1 MNKFSIGTLTHD
13 SPNRD
18 VFLKWTIDTFMLNTN
33 VAKGT
38 KWYIYHNGPAGGKN
52 DVVFYE
58 MKEKWGHIIDFEL
71 YHTGKNMGVGYGINS
86 VNTHLKNYKY
96 SLFLEGDW
104 ITLPETISGFNKEWL
119 NDCIQLLDEDES
131 VDQIQLRRYLH
142 DIDDR
147 QYGYGYWIRKENI
160 KKETEKFL
168 YIHKRE
174 YGNNPT
180 VRRNQKHYDIGIF
193 PLGEF
198 IDDNNEPQELKG
210 NPLWGQAEIAASGL
224 GHKLGTVTLKFG
236 NFVHCDH
243 WQQYGDNFELA
254 ISNITGCGYKTPSQT
269 INCKY
274 GFLFPRKQFCL
285 ACRKSF
291 DFTDLEEHN
300 KFFEEQIHRVIWEK
314 QPKEK
319 IKEVVLKNIDLPPV
333 DIDVYIDASIKEP

>member
-1 MNKFSIGTLTHD
+1 MSTFAIGTLTHD
-13 SPNRD
+13 ADNRD
-18 VFLKWTIDTFMLNTN
+18 KFLRLTINTFMQNTT
-33 VAKGT
+33 VAEGT
-38 KWYIYHNGPAGGKN
+38 KWYIYHNGPSGGPN

-71 YHTGKNMGVGYGINS
+71 HHTGRNLGVGYGINS
-86 VNTHLKNYKY
+86 LNKHLKNYDY

-104 ITLPETISGFNKEWL
+104 VTLPKSISGFGTEWL
-119 NDCIQLLDEDES
+119 ADCIQLLDEDS
-131 VDQIQLRRYLH
+131 AIDQIQLRRYQH

-147 QYGYGYWIRKENI
+147 QYGYGYWIRRDNI

-168 YIHKRE
+168 YLNKRE

-180 VRRNQKHYDIGIF
+180 VRRNQTHYDVGIF

-198 IDDNNEPQELKG
+198 IDENNEPQELKG

-224 GHKLGTVTLKFG
+224 GHRLGTATLKFG

-243 WQQYGDNFELA
+243 WIYGDNFELA
-254 ISNITGCGYKTPSQT
+254 IKNIKGCGYKTDSPT

-274 GFLFPRKQFCL
+274 GFVFPREEFCL
-285 ACRKSF
+285 ACRKSM

-300 KFFEEQIHRVIWEK
+300 KFFEEKVHRVVWEN
-314 QPKEK
+314 QPKDVIRE
-319 IKEVVLKNIDLPPV
+319 IVLTNIDLPPV
-333 DIDVYIDASIKEP
+333 DIDTYIDLSLKLR